1 MLSNLLIFDFETT
14 GLDPKQDRVIELA
27 AVKVINGKVASEFS
41 TVVNSVDYV
50 SDKITEIT
58 GITIDEV
65 KNGSNELM
73 AFKVL
78 NHLMKDS
85 VIVAH
90 NAPFDMA
97 FLHYTLDRLAGKTFT
112 NNFIDTLTISRDR
125 HFYPHK
131 LEDMCSRYD
140 IKLEGAH
147 RALNDVHGC
156 LELLNKFHDEKP
168 VDEYIN
174 KLGYLQ
180 KYGAPKWYPEHAQ
193 LTPMYNRYQN

>member
-1 MLSNLLIFDFETT
+1 MLSNLLIFDFETS

-27 AVKVINGKVASEFS
+27 AVKVINGKVVSEFS
-41 TVVNSVDYV
+41 TVVNSVDYI

-58 GITIDEV
+58 GITIEEV
-65 KNGSNELM
+65 KNGSNEIV

-78 NHLMKDS
+78 NELMRDS

-97 FLHYTLDRLAGKTFT
+97 FLHYTLDRIAGKTFT

-140 IKLEGAH
+140 INLEGAH

-156 LELLNKFHDEKP
+156 LELLNRFHDEKP

-180 KYGAPKWYPEHAQ
+180 KYGAPKWTPSHAQ